1 MGLLERYRRSVALK
15 VLVPQILIVIL
26 ALVVVILVSVVGIKK
41 MSEYTIQ
48 REIDMLSQRVSAEI
62 RNRLRLLESNVIY
75 TIPVFTFHSIN

>member
-48 REIDMLSQRVSAEI
+48 REIDMLSQRG
-62 RNRLRLLESNVIY
+62 
-75 TIPVFTFHSIN
+75 

>member
-62 RNRLRLLESNVIY
+62 RNRLRLLESNVI
-75 TIPVFTFHSIN
+75 TLSSRILFRV